1 MRSTRTLSPGKG
13 YDDQKQRHRHP
24 DPEQFAHENIPPPP
38 AEKAAHTDGRDLER
52 TPGKEVADV
61 AEGAEER
68 DAVPPVG
75 HGVENTVGGRRHEKA
90 GDQKPPLLREP
101 PDSRERGYRD
111 QNSNEKGEQEG
122 MRKTAVAQS
131 GAVTHPEKEAD
142 YVNVRQE
149 RADGQQDPE
158 THRHPLRDDQR
169 PGGKSDESMSECR
182 GHKGMELQ
190 DYEDSCSSR

>member
-13 YDDQKQRHRHP
+13 HDDQKQRHRHP
-24 DPEQFAHENIPPPP
+24 DPEQFAHENIPPHRL
-38 AEKAAHTDGRDLER
+38 KSRAHRWARLER

-68 DAVPPVG
+68 DAIPPVG

-111 QNSNEKGEQEG
+111 QNSNEKGDRRECEKP
-122 MRKTAVAQS
+122 RWPRAV
-131 GAVTHPEKEAD
+131 
-142 YVNVRQE
+142 
-149 RADGQQDPE
+149 
-158 THRHPLRDDQR
+158 L
-169 PGGKSDESMSECR
+169 
-182 GHKGMELQ
+182 
-190 DYEDSCSSR
+190 